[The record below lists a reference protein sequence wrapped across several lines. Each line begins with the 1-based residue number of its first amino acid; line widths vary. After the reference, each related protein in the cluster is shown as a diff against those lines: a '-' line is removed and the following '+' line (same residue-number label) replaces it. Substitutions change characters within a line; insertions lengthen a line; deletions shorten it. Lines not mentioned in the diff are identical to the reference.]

1 MNTTQHA
8 PDDTQDETYTP
19 DWAGPWVVTVVIA
32 DRRYGGPEEGG
43 WYYDTYDPTSPDALE
58 LAREHGAGTVHW
70 TLAAANAEAERLEA
84 ICAAANAEERRR
96 SKDSVLSRGVYEA
109 YVFDGWPTPLPQ
121 GRPGWDED

>member
-19 DWAGPWVVTVVIA
+19 DWAGPWVVTIVIA

-43 WYYDTYDPTSPDALE
+43 WYYDTYDPTSPDALA
-58 LAREHGAGTVHW
+58 LAKEHGAGTVHW
-70 TLAAANAEAERLEA
+70 TRAAAKAEADRLEA
-84 ICAAANAEERRR
+84 ICATANAEERRR

-109 YVFDGWPTPLPQ
+109 YVFNGWPAPFPP